1 MAEKNKSKSSKKEQF
16 SDLLLQVNNDLAVT
30 NTLDEALETLVGIT
44 TSIIKC
50 ERGTIFLNDP
60 KSEEL
65 YSRVAQGNF
74 MREIRF
80 MNTKGVAGWS
90 YTNKK
95 GVIVHDAYKDERFN
109 KNVDIRTGFR
119 TKSILSTPLCTVSG
133 KTIGVSQLLNKI
145 DEKFSDSDLLG
156 FPFQIIVGPQG
167 LKDNVIE
174 IKDRKLGKVNKLSSQ
189 EIVNFVANQFSSI
202 I

>member
-1 MAEKNKSKSSKKEQF
+1 MPSTHTRSRTQSLTKKEKF
-16 SDLLLQVNNDLAVT
+16 NELLLQITNDMAASQ
-30 NTLDEALETLVGIT
+30 NLDEALETLVGIT

-95 GVIVHDAYKDERFN
+95 GIIVHDAYKDERL
-109 KNVDIRTGFR
+109 IRM
-119 TKSILSTPLCTVSG
+119 
-133 KTIGVSQLLNKI
+133 
-145 DEKFSDSDLLG
+145 
-156 FPFQIIVGPQG
+156 
-167 LKDNVIE
+167 
-174 IKDRKLGKVNKLSSQ
+174 
-189 EIVNFVANQFSSI
+189 
-202 I
+202 